1 LICECALECFIA
13 KQVIYVILAYVVYF
27 KTAITAVLFGL
38 CNGTKFDMV
47 QLLSSTELPNFTI
60 ESLAPIKSLSRCYT
74 CV

>member
-13 KQVIYVILAYVVYF
+13 KQAIYVILAYVVYF
-27 KTAITAVLFGL
+27 KTAIIAVLFGL

-47 QLLSSTELPNFTI
+47 LLSSSTELPNFI
-60 ESLAPIKSLSRCYT
+60 IKSLAPIKYLSRCYT